1 MNSDLT
7 RQILQLIREYID
19 ANKISMSEFGRQAGV
34 SKAWLSKLKNTDANL
49 SLDTATDLLHFI
61 GYTLKLAKD
70 GQQQDEKVAI
80 VRRSRLQRV
89 ASQERIVNKQ
99 LLKRFGM
106 R

>member
-49 SLDTATDLLHFI
+49 SLDTAVDLLHFI
-61 GYTLKLAKD
+61 GYTLKLTRD
-70 GQQQDEKVAI
+70 GQTEGLSEEATITKSRLKKVA
-80 VRRSRLQRV
+80 
-89 ASQERIVNKQ
+89 ASGQC
-99 LLKRFGM
+99 RFIGSNSPA
-106 R
+106 

>member
-19 ANKISMSEFGRQAGV
+19 ANKISMSEFGRQTGV

-61 GYTLKLAKD
+61 GYKLILTKD
-70 GQQQDEKVAI
+70 GKTAI
-80 VRRSRLQRV
+80 RKSNMTRV
-89 ASQERIVNKQ
+89 ANTGQKTFMII
-99 LLKRFGM
+99 
-106 R
+106 